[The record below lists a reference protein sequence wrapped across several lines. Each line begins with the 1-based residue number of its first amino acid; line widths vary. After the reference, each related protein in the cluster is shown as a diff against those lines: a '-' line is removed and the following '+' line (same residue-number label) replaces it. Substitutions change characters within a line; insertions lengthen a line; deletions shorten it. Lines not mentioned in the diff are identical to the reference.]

1 MKDESP
7 TLLFPNGFQPA
18 DFIFGAHLVKAGQLT
33 LVRDPLS
40 VLTAYESGVENVVAF
55 LTEGITA
62 QQLEMLASLMDERH
76 CETVELF

>member
-1 MKDESP
+1 MTDFSNCR
-7 TLLFPNGFQPA
+7 NGVS
-18 DFIFGAHLVKAGQLT
+18 HYSLAGQLT

-55 LTEGITA
+55 LTESIAA